1 MQRIRGLVAL
11 LSVPRFSRP
20 EPWRRNSADA
30 LPAGRLPSHLFCTPL
45 RAKCFHEEER
55 CEGFPPLDHLK
66 SYKIA
71 PSGPPVNEKVVAID
85 HFGEETLKVGTA
97 QFLCL
102 PANKRLLECPCGPV
116 RPWVHPVCSP
126 GRAPSNDDQ

>member
-11 LSVPRFSRP
+11 LSVLRFSRP
-20 EPWRRNSADA
+20 EPWRRSSADA

-55 CEGFPPLDHLK
+55 REGFPTLDHLK
-66 SYKIA
+66 CYKIA

-85 HFGEETLKVGTA
+85 HFGKETLKVGTA

-102 PANKRLLECPCGPV
+102 PPNKRLLSVLVGQFVPGCTPCV
-116 RPWVHPVCSP
+116 RR
-126 GRAPSNDDQ
+126 GELRA